1 MFQFGLKEL
10 LLFKKLKTLCCG
22 QMLLVILME
31 IKLLESFTNKNC
43 QEQIKKMFR
52 TEKVTKLQ
60 VINYMLNGKDMT
72 IRLIDGQIKNRV

>member
-43 QEQIKKMFR
+43 QEQIKKMFIA
-52 TEKVTKLQ
+52 EKVTKLQ

>member
-52 TEKVTKLQ
+52 AEKVTKLQ

-72 IRLIDGQIKNRV
+72 IRLIDGKIKNRV

>member
-43 QEQIKKMFR
+43 QEQIKIMFR
-52 TEKVTKLQ
+52 AEKVTKLL

-72 IRLIDGQIKNRV
+72 IRLIDG

>member
-1 MFQFGLKEL
+1 MFQFDLKEL

-43 QEQIKKMFR
+43 QEQRKKMFR
-52 TEKVTKLQ
+52 AEKVTKLQ
-60 VINYMLNGKDMT
+60 VINYMLNRKDMT
-72 IRLIDGQIKNRV
+72 IRLIDRQIKNRV